1 MADEHRSAARRAAA
15 AADAGSARARSGR
28 EAVPRPERR
37 GLGGPT
43 RRPRRARRSEVQGRR
58 SDRPAAAHRRRQ
70 EGPGRGQGGVEAA
83 RRRPGGADPARRGGG
98 ACARGGGGG
107 RRAPLAARGAGALGA
122 ALVTVHASGGVD
134 MIAAAR
140 RGLRAGAA
148 AAGVAAPKLLAVTV
162 LTSLAVE
169 DLRALGFAGTPAE
182 AALRLARMAMKA
194 GADGLVCSPEEVA
207 HLRRELG
214 PSLLLVVPGIRPAG
228 AASSDQRRTGTPR
241 SAVQ

>member
-1 MADEHRSAARRAAA
+1 MALAVRGRDRIVAALDVPDPGAAA
-15 AADAGSARARSGR
+15 ALAGRLAGHVGMFKVGLELFVAHGRVAVDAVRTF
-28 EAVPRPERR
+28 
-37 GLGGPT
+37 GLPIFLDLKLHDIPQT
-43 RRPRRARRSEVQGRR
+43 
-58 SDRPAAAHRRRQ
+58 
-70 EGPGRGQGGVEAA
+70 VEA
-83 RRRPGGADPARRGGG
+83 
-98 ACARGGGGG
+98 
-107 RRAPLAARGAGALGA
+107 AARGAGALGA
-122 ALVTVHASGGVD
+122 ALVTVHASGGSE

-140 RGLRAGAA
+140 RGLSAGAA

-162 LTSLAVE
+162 LTSLSAD

-182 AALRLARMAMKA
+182 AALRLARVAVKA

-241 SAVQ
+241 AALQAGASYLVVGRPLRDAPDPAAAADSIAADLEGL